1 MKEHTMTHMHFQE
14 LISLHVDNELTDT
27 QSAELF
33 AHLATCDGCR
43 KFMRTTIRIRSH
55 ISGQELAE
63 VSQVLDQRVL
73 KNVTHKTIRETKREW
88 LAPFWWTRI
97 IIPLPAAASLALLI
111 IIGSLLVSPILVSQK
126 SPQQRISAEEIAKV
140 PPEIRKQLDMYR

>member
-1 MKEHTMTHMHFQE
+1 MTHLHFQE
-14 LISLHVDNELTDT
+14 LISLHVDNEITDT

-33 AHLATCDGCR
+33 AHLAACDGCR
-43 KFMRTTIRIRSH
+43 KFLRTTIRVRSH
-55 ISGQELAE
+55 IAGQELSE
-63 VSQVLDQRVL
+63 VSQTLDRRVL
-73 KNVTHKTIRETKREW
+73 EIVNRKTTHETRREW

>member
-1 MKEHTMTHMHFQE
+1 MTHLHFQE
-14 LISLHVDNELTDT
+14 LISLHVDNEITDT

-33 AHLATCDGCR
+33 AHLAACDGCR
-43 KFMRTTIRIRSH
+43 KFLRTIIRIRSH
-55 ISGQELAE
+55 VASQELAE
-63 VSQVLDQRVL
+63 VSQTLDRRVL
-73 KNVTHKTIRETKREW
+73 EFLNRTTAHETKREW
-88 LAPFWWTRI
+88 IAPFWWTRI

>member
-1 MKEHTMTHMHFQE
+1 MTHLHFQE
-14 LISLHVDNELTDT
+14 LISLHVDNEITDT
-27 QSAELF
+27 QSVELF
-33 AHLATCDGCR
+33 SHLAACDGCR
-43 KFMRTTIRIRSH
+43 KFLRTTIHVRSH
-55 ISGQELAE
+55 IASQELAE
-63 VSQVLDQRVL
+63 VSQTLDRRVLDIVNR
-73 KNVTHKTIRETKREW
+73 KTTREAKREW

-111 IIGSLLVSPILVSQK
+111 IIGSLLVSPILVSQR